1 MGVQANSQC
10 ARILRALA
18 DGRWTT
24 VSEIHRRAGTSRLNS
39 RISELRGYG
48 YKIEH
53 GIGPGKTSSLKHRY
67 RLLNPPSQTELARLV
82 DPIFDEKLPRKE
94 IPRDETHRYRIY
106 RMVLDEIDLVATA
119 SSAEDV
125 GVAIMTLGREGEFAG
140 ACIGILDTHGTD
152 EVPGS
157 WIVNPWDTGT
167 T

>member
-1 MGVQANSQC
+1 MIRPNTQN

-39 RISELRGYG
+39 RISELRGHG
-48 YKIEH
+48 YEIEH
-53 GIGPGKTSSLKHRY
+53 KVGPGATSSLKHRY
-67 RLLNPPSQTELARLV
+67 RLLNPPSKTELARLV

-106 RMVLDEIDLVATA
+106 RMILDEIDLVATA
-119 SSAEDV
+119 STPEDV
-125 GVAIMTLGREGEFAG
+125 GSAIVTLGREGEFAG
-140 ACIGILDTHGTD
+140 ACIGLLDTHGTD

-157 WIVNPWDTGT
+157 WVVNPWDTNS
-167 T
+167 